1 MEVPAD
7 EDESSDEEDSSMY
20 NLRIQLDLFVFK
32 MLFWCLPILVSYCN
46 LCHFSY
52 LILLL

>member
-20 NLRIQLDLFVFK
+20 NLRTFRFQDAVLVFAHS
-32 MLFWCLPILVSYCN
+32 CILS
-46 LCHFSY
+46 
-52 LILLL
+52 